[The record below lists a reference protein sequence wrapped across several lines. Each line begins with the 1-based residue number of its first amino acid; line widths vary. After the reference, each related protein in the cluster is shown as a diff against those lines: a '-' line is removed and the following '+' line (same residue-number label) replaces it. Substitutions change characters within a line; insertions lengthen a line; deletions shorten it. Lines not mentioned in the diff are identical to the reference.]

1 MLLLT
6 LRGTPTIYYGDEIAM
21 THAAIMPGQVVD
33 PLERNVPG
41 RGLGRDGCRT
51 PMRWD
56 STVHAGFTTGEPWL
70 PLVRASDKND
80 VANQRCDRTSMH
92 QLYRRLIDLRR
103 KREALLLGLYGRVL
117 ADRNLLV
124 FTRELKDERILVALN
139 FGGKPITTKL
149 APDEAAGRL
158 LLSTA
163 GDREDESVRGTI
175 ELRAHEGIIMKVQ
188 PLR

>member
-1 MLLLT
+1 
-6 LRGTPTIYYGDEIAM
+6 
-21 THAAIMPGQVVD
+21 
-33 PLERNVPG
+33 
-41 RGLGRDGCRT
+41 
-51 PMRWD
+51 
-56 STVHAGFTTGEPWL
+56 
-70 PLVRASDKND
+70 
-80 VANQRCDRTSMH
+80 
-92 QLYRRLIDLRR
+92 
-103 KREALLLGLYGRVL
+103 
-117 ADRNLLV
+117 LV

-175 ELRAHEGIIMKVQ
+175 ELPAHEGIIMKVQ